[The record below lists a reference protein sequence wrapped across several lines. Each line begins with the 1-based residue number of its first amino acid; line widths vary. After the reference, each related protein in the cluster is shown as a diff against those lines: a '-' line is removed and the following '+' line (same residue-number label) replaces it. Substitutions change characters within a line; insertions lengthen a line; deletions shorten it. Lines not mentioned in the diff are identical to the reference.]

1 MAVTNPRRLTILKEL
16 KSAGLP
22 EDLYK
27 NFEAALDDSSPA
39 AEKVS
44 AQFLAQS
51 DYSREMNKIAEAEK
65 ARQQEHLSLKS
76 EIATTRDNLN
86 RWAQQT
92 AQELMQKEAKLITS
106 AKRQVEKLAN
116 AKKLAQTETG
126 LPLGELEPD
135 PVLIEFAS
143 LPVTAIEPGKLS
155 STPSQPAQPAQPQ
168 QFNQQF
174 NQPPAQPQG
183 QQMDTTEAAAFLAK
197 QMAALVDLPAQ
208 HRALFNSDLNVSAL
222 VEESLRQGRDPRDI
236 WEENYNVK
244 EVREEAI
251 KKQWVAEARAQW
263 EAEMAQ
269 KMNLSPGSTSFGDFS
284 KLANSVENLAT
295 KFSGEG
301 NDAMGLDPAFRAR
314 MQREGKTFTPPAPA
328 GNPNQPNPINQ
339 ILSDE
344 AIGQELFANLAARE
358 G

>member
-1 MAVTNPRRLTILKEL
+1 MAITNARRLTILKEL
-16 KSAGLP
+16 KSSGLP
-22 EDLYK
+22 DELFK
-27 NFEAALDDSSPA
+27 SFEQALDDSSPA
-39 AEKVS
+39 AEKLTT
-44 AQFLAQS
+44 QFLAQS

-65 ARQQEHLSLKS
+65 ARQQEHLNFKT

-92 AQELMQKEAKLITS
+92 AQELMAKEAKLIGS
-106 AKRQVEKLAN
+106 AKRQVERLSN
-116 AKKLAQTETG
+116 AKKLAQSDTG

-135 PVLIEFAS
+135 PVLVEFAS
-143 LPVTAIEPGKLS
+143 LPVTAVEPGKFS
-155 STPSQPAQPAQPQ
+155 PSPAPTPQPAQQ
-168 QFNQQF
+168 QFNQPNQQF
-174 NQPPAQPQG
+174 NQPTQG

-197 QMAALVDLPAQ
+197 QMAALVDLPVR
-208 HRALFNSDLNVSAL
+208 HRALFGNDLDVTSL
-222 VEESLRQGRDPRDI
+222 VDESLRQGRDPREL
-236 WEENYNVK
+236 WEENYNVAAVK
-244 EVREEAI
+244 EEAV
-251 KKQWVAEARAQW
+251 KKQWLQEARTQW

-301 NDAMGLDPAFRAR
+301 NDALGLDPSFRAR
-314 MQREGKTFTPPAPA
+314 MQREGKTFTPPAQ
-328 GNPNQPNPINQ
+328 GTNPNQPNPIAQ
-339 ILSDE
+339 TLSDE